1 MATGQRV
8 SRPAPHLTLTHSAP
22 AALEGTKQHQVFT
35 WYKNRA
41 MITEFAS
48 KLTHKFK
55 TFSVDFISL
64 QVIMLYVFKTIP
76 QVETTVTAQ

>member
-1 MATGQRV
+1 
-8 SRPAPHLTLTHSAP
+8 
-22 AALEGTKQHQVFT
+22 
-35 WYKNRA
+35 